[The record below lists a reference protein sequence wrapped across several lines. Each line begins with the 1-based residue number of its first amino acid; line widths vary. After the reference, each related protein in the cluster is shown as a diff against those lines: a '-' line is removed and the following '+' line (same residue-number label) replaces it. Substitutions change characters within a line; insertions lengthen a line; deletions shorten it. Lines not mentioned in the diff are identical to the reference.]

1 MCNHEGV
8 CILSS
13 LSGIPYWDDVSKIA
27 YLGQLGQQEGH

>member
-1 MCNHEGV
+1 MCSHVGV

-27 YLGQLGQQEGH
+27 YLGLSRQQERH